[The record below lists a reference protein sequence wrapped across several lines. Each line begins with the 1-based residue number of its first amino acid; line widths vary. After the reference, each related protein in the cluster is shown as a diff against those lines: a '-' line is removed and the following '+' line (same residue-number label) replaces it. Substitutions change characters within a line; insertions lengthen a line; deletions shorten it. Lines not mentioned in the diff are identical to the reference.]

1 MTTELAS
8 WLRSNE
14 KVLQQ
19 GATPKARLL
28 ALSSLLS
35 DWNKQR
41 QNGSVAKAETK
52 ELSIED
58 VNVLKEIIHKEVEIR
73 PGKNPDV
80 ISDQILFLFI
90 GALQMQTQAHSDDAW
105 KLVHQSIQNFLV
117 PEKKSPVMWVAVA
130 SIVLVVAA
138 SGFLLFKPKPNDV
151 VMVTALNNSSE
162 SATIGLAG
170 PATLSVLLTI
180 YNTMKDGSCQLP
192 QVAMLPIEQR
202 EAYLAFIN
210 DGTVDVSNVENLKL
224 ALAHVH
230 CLYPQKLMYAP
241 L

>member
-1 MTTELAS
+1 MATDLAS
-8 WLRSNE
+8 WLQSNE
-14 KVLQQ
+14 KVLQH

-41 QNGSVAKAETK
+41 QNDSVAAEIK
-52 ELSIED
+52 ELSIDD
-58 VNVLKEIIHKEVEIR
+58 VNILKEIIHSEVEITL
-73 PGKNPDV
+73 GKNPDV

-90 GALQMQTQAHSDDAW
+90 GAIQMQRQAHSDEAW
-105 KLVHQSIQNFLV
+105 NLVHQSIQNFLT
-117 PEKKSPVMWVAVA
+117 PEKKSPVLWGAAA
-130 SIVLVVAA
+130 SMLLVVTI
-138 SGFLLFKPKPNDV
+138 SGFLFFKPKPNDV
-151 VMVTALNNSSE
+151 VMVSALNNSSE
-162 SATIGLAG
+162 SASIGLAG

>member
-1 MTTELAS
+1 MNTDLAS
-8 WLRSNE
+8 WLQSNE
-14 KVLQQ
+14 KALLE

-28 ALSSLLS
+28 VLSRLLS

-41 QNGSVAKAETK
+41 RNGDIDIARIK

-58 VNVLKEIIHKEVEIR
+58 VNILKEIIHREVEITS
-73 PGKNPDV
+73 GKNPDV

-90 GALQMQTQAHSDDAW
+90 GALQMQMQAHSDDAW
-105 KLVHQSIQNFLV
+105 KLVHQSIQNFLT
-117 PEKKSPVMWVAVA
+117 PEKKSPVVWVAAA
-130 SIVLVVAA
+130 SIVLVMAI
-138 SGFLLFKPKPNDV
+138 SGFLLFKPKPNDRASV
-151 VMVTALNNSSE
+151 EILNKTPEPS
-162 SATIGLAG
+162 TIGLAG
-170 PATLSVLLTI
+170 PATLSVLFTI

>member
-1 MTTELAS
+1 MNTDLAN
-8 WLRSNE
+8 WLQSNE
-14 KVLQQ
+14 KVLLQV
-19 GATPKARLL
+19 ATPKDRLL

-35 DWNKQR
+35 DWNKER
-41 QNGSVAKAETK
+41 RNSHIAVARIK

-58 VNVLKEIIHKEVEIR
+58 VNILKEIIHREVEITS
-73 PGKNPDV
+73 GKNPDV

-90 GALQMQTQAHSDDAW
+90 GAIQLQTQTHADDAW
-105 KLVHQSIQNFLV
+105 KLVRQSIHNFLA
-117 PEKKSPVMWVAVA
+117 PEKKSPVVWLAVA
-130 SIVLVVAA
+130 SMLLVMAI
-138 SGFLLFKPKPNDV
+138 SGFLLFKPKSND
-151 VMVTALNNSSE
+151 MTPLAILNKTPEPS
-162 SATIGLAG
+162 TIGLAG
-170 PATLSVLLTI
+170 PATLSVLFTI

-202 EAYLAFIN
+202 EAYLSFIN

-230 CLYPQKLMYAP
+230 CLYPQKLMVAP

>member
-1 MTTELAS
+1 MNTNLAS
-8 WLRSNE
+8 WLQLNE
-14 KVLQQ
+14 KAFLQ

-41 QNGSVAKAETK
+41 QNGNIAGTEIK

-58 VNVLKEIIHKEVEIR
+58 VNVLKEIIHKEVKITS
-73 PGKNPDV
+73 GKNPDV
-80 ISDQILFLFI
+80 ISDQILFLII
-90 GALQMQTQAHSDDAW
+90 GAIQMQTQTHADDAW
-105 KLVHQSIQNFLV
+105 RLVHQSIQNFLV
-117 PEKKSPVMWVAVA
+117 PEKRFALVLMVAGSMLLVMAVC
-130 SIVLVVAA
+130 
-138 SGFLLFKPKPNDV
+138 GFFFFKPKPNDV
-151 VMVTALNNSSE
+151 LMMAALNNSTE
-162 SATIGLAG
+162 SASIGLAG

-230 CLYPQKLMYAP
+230 CLYPQKLMVAP

>member
-1 MTTELAS
+1 MTTDLAS
-8 WLRSNE
+8 WLLSNE
-14 KVLQQ
+14 KILQQ

-41 QNGSVAKAETK
+41 QNGSVTASEVK
-52 ELSIED
+52 ELSIDD
-58 VNVLKEIIHKEVEIR
+58 VNILKEIIHSEVEITL
-73 PGKNPDV
+73 GKNPDV

-90 GALQMQTQAHSDDAW
+90 GAIQMQTQAHSDDAW
-105 KLVHQSIQNFLV
+105 NLVHQSIQSFLA
-117 PEKKSPVMWVAVA
+117 PEKKSSVLWLTAA
-130 SIVLVVAA
+130 SILVVVAI
-138 SGFLLFKPKPNDV
+138 SSFLLFKPKPNDV

-230 CLYPQKLMYAP
+230 CLYPQKLMIAP

>member
-1 MTTELAS
+1 MNTDLAS

-14 KVLQQ
+14 KILQQ

-41 QNGSVAKAETK
+41 QNGIVAGTEIK
-52 ELSIED
+52 ELSIDD
-58 VNVLKEIIHKEVEIR
+58 VNILKEIIHSEVEITL
-73 PGKNPDV
+73 GKNPDV

-90 GALQMQTQAHSDDAW
+90 GAIQMQTQAHSDDAW
-105 KLVHQSIQNFLV
+105 NLVHQSIQSFLSL
-117 PEKKSPVMWVAVA
+117 EKKSSVLWLAA
-130 SIVLVVAA
+130 SSILVVVAI